1 MLTKLLKLI
10 SAYAIGYGTG
20 FLAFMFAMACIGALL
35 GCAMAF
41 S

>member
-10 SAYAIGYGTG
+10 SAYVVGYGVG
-20 FLAFMFAMACIGALL
+20 FVGLLFALAMIGTLL